1 MNIIKTII
9 RQLKKRPVMTTMY
22 IIVATFVIVFVSIVY
37 SSLRYNEKVKEV
49 LSNGYKEEQTKEYNI
64 RDNKN
69 GELKNINKEALDKIL
84 ENCDMEVYFSM
95 DIDGEH
101 CSVSLNYFKN
111 KIPEIPIY
119 DENIIEKPELNK
131 AYLGKRI
138 RESYSDK
145 VKIMDKTYSIGK
157 IVGVKSKSSKF
168 DGSISIYTKD
178 KEDIYKVLS
187 MKEQGF
193 FKIKLGIYNEDYD
206 GYEKDINEMLG
217 NLAANGDELEQRFLV
232 DEIKARDRG
241 IGEIRYGVAYV
252 SLIIIGITTIIS
264 ISYFWINN
272 QSKDIGIKKAF
283 GAKKIHLVSDIYKEL
298 VSMCILSGIMAYII
312 SYFIKIS
319 TMSLTKV
326 NISVNL
332 KEISYFFISMVA
344 LSILTAIIPI
354 LGTSK
359 VQIIEALKERR

>member
-37 SSLRYNEKVKEV
+37 SSLRYNEKIKEV
-49 LSNGYKEEQTKEYNI
+49 LSNGYKEEQTKEYSIN
-64 RDNKN
+64 DNKS
-69 GELKNINKEALDKIL
+69 GEIKNINKEALDKIL
-84 ENCDMEVYFSM
+84 ENCDMQVYFPI
-95 DIDGEH
+95 DIDGEAF
-101 CSVSLNYFKN
+101 SVILNYFNNKN
-111 KIPEIPIY
+111 PEIPIY
-119 DENIIEKPELNK
+119 DENVIEKPELNK
-131 AYLGKRI
+131 VYLGKEI
-138 RESYSDK
+138 REAYSDK

-157 IVGVKSKSSKF
+157 VIGVKSKGDKI
-168 DGSISIYTKD
+168 DTAINIYTKD
-178 KEDIYKVLS
+178 KEDIYKALS
-187 MKEQGF
+187 IKEQWF
-193 FKIKLGIYNEDYD
+193 CIIKLGIYNESYNE
-206 GYEKDINEMLG
+206 YEKDINEMLG
-217 NLAANGDELEQRFLV
+217 NSATNEDELEQRFLV
-232 DEIKARDRG
+232 HELKDIDLG
-241 IGEIRYGVAYV
+241 VGEIRYGIAYV

-272 QSKDIGIKKAF
+272 QSKDIAIKKAF
-283 GAKKIHLVSDIYKEL
+283 GAKKIHLISDTYKEL
-298 VSMCILSGIMAYII
+298 LSMCILSGIMAYII

-332 KEISYFFISMVA
+332 KEIPYFFISMVA